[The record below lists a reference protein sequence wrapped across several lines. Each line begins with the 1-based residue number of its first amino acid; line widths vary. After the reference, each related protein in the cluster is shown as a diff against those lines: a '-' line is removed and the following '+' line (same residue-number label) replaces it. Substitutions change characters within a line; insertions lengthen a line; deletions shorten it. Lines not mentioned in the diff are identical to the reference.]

1 MVTLHNQGDQ
11 VLGLKTAIRFLQRL
25 VVWKKQRHKLLLPSY
40 KMILLCYEL
49 TSLFCSFYLMHAY
62 ILLLMHEN
70 TKSKKTYFLTK
81 IKAFFPTAHIQWL
94 FYNELA
100 LNKQQQINL
109 DENNQ
114 GYDGSVW
121 GFPMLSISDLHNHTS
136 FDLYLFLIHPCLI

>member
-1 MVTLHNQGDQ
+1 
-11 VLGLKTAIRFLQRL
+11 
-25 VVWKKQRHKLLLPSY
+25 
-40 KMILLCYEL
+40 
-49 TSLFCSFYLMHAY
+49 MHAY

-114 GYDGSVW
+114 GYDGSV
-121 GFPMLSISDLHNHTS
+121 
-136 FDLYLFLIHPCLI
+136 